1 MDKNAV
7 EWKPEPQEETTVLYD
22 NRTSEVIVNV
32 VRDAISTQ
40 HRALEASIMTHDR
53 DSAQHIVETLIVLEK
68 LLDDIGEVCDKFG
81 WYY

>member
-7 EWKPEPQEETTVLYD
+7 EWHNEPVTTVAD
-22 NRTSEVIVNV
+22 ENRQSEVIVNV

-40 HRALEASIMTHDR
+40 QRALEASIMRRDR
-53 DSAQHIVETLIVLEK
+53 DSAHHIVETLLVLES
-68 LLDDIGEVCDKFG
+68 LLSDISCVCDKFG

>member
-7 EWKPEPQEETTVLYD
+7 EWHNEPETTVAD
-22 NRTSEVIVNV
+22 ENRQSEVIVNV

-40 HRALEASIMTHDR
+40 HRALEASIMKHDR
-53 DSAQHIVETLIVLEK
+53 DSAHHIVETLLVLES
-68 LLDDIGEVCDKFG
+68 LLDDISSVCDKFG